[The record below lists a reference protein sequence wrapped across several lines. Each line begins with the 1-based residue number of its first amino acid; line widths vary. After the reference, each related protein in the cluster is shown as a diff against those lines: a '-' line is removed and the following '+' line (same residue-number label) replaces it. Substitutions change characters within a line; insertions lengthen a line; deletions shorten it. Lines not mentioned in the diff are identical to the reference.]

1 MQVETPKSDLVSGV
15 EWQNFLKK
23 AVLSLA
29 CLLLASAAISWVAAN
44 WAHATAFQKLAG
56 TQGVLV
62 ALVLMSW
69 RLMIGT
75 RAGEA
80 RQFSLTA
87 NMVGLAAVT
96 TGGLLALIGQ
106 IYQTG
111 ADPWELFLLWAVLL
125 MPWLLIIRTVF
136 LAMLCAVLLNTAAA
150 LYLDV
155 FGARLWFVFLPSW
168 MALSLLLALLNLTL
182 LFAWECGIGWLDDRW
197 RIGPRSLGAA
207 AFAWLVAA
215 SMAALSTPSSWATIV
230 PGMIAT
236 ALVAWIYV
244 HKRPDLAMVCLA
256 ALTAFCLLAISLINW
271 LDSVEGLLLVI
282 MILLALAGFGLRYLG
297 AAVRLQ
303 WPTLGQELGAVRVL
317 QEPWFLSLLRLAVL
331 VIMVGLTTAFLA
343 LSLDLRLGWLW
354 IVGLSVGAGGLWM
367 SRAHDNG
374 VLHET
379 GLALMATGLLLISI
393 DLFSMDELHTS
404 IRVAGILL
412 TGGLVYAFSTSAALR
427 FFCVICVLSLI
438 LALTWPTQNPYGLL
452 DDFDADTL
460 QISIPLTL
468 RLWWLA
474 VAAVLTLVL
483 GARSR
488 NTALWMPLAWGLVCL
503 TQLLAWM
510 APAPTLFWLSDSWHP
525 ALTVI
530 WLACAV
536 LPVLLLAVFLWQ
548 QADTTNALRFGAP
561 LVLAVA
567 SLGWMGAPGIA
578 MALVWIILGYGLAQ
592 RSLLA
597 FGVLALLAY
606 LARFYYLLDS
616 SLLQK
621 SWILGLTGAWLLLA
635 WFGLRQI
642 IRRSTPPRQ
651 HVVSG
656 AQPQRRLWHEAG
668 LAIGLLLILL
678 VANTGIYQREQILAT
693 GQQVIL
699 ALAPVDPR
707 SLIQG
712 DYMALNFELGNQ
724 VSSALRHAPE
734 DLANQIESQGGGYLV
749 LQPDEQGIHQLV
761 ALKADID
768 KPDANEASDAVA
780 LEFRLRNQR
789 VRIVTDA
796 WFFPEGQA
804 ERYEH
809 ARYGEFRVD
818 DKGQGLLTHM
828 LDAQHQVLP

>member
-1 MQVETPKSDLVSGV
+1 MQVEASKSDPVPGA

-23 AVLSLA
+23 AALSLA
-29 CLLLASAAISWVAAN
+29 CLLLASAAISWIAAN

-56 TQGVLV
+56 TQSVLV
-62 ALVLMSW
+62 VLVLMSW
-69 RLMIGT
+69 RFMICA
-75 RAGEA
+75 RASEA

-87 NMVGLAAVT
+87 NMVGLAAVA

-125 MPWLLIIRTVF
+125 MPWLLIMRTVF
-136 LAMLCAVLLNTAAA
+136 LAMLCAILLNTAAV

-155 FGARLWFVFLPSW
+155 FGAPLWFGFRLSW
-168 MALSLLLALLNLTL
+168 TALSLQLAALNLGL
-182 LFAWECGIGWLDDRW
+182 LFLWECGIGWLDDRW

-207 AFAWLVAA
+207 ALAWLVAA
-215 SMAALSTPSSWATIV
+215 SMAALSTPDIWAIIV
-230 PGMIAT
+230 LGMLAT
-236 ALVAWIYV
+236 ASVAWIYTR
-244 HKRPDLAMVCLA
+244 KRPDLAMVCLA
-256 ALTAFCLLAISLINW
+256 ALAAFCLLAIFLINW

-282 MILLALAGFGLRYLG
+282 VILLALAGFGLRRLS
-297 AAVRLQ
+297 ALVRPN
-303 WPTLGQELGAVRVL
+303 WSTLSQEYGAVRIL
-317 QEPWFLSLLRLAVL
+317 QEPWFLSLLRLVVL
-331 VIMVGLTTAFLA
+331 LIMVGLTLAFLA
-343 LSLDLRLGWLW
+343 LSLDLQLGSLW
-354 IVGLSVGAGGLWM
+354 IMGLIVGIGGLWT
-367 SRAHDNG
+367 SRAQDNG
-374 VLHET
+374 VLYET
-379 GLALMATGLLLISI
+379 GLAMTATGLLLIGI

-412 TGGLVYAFSTSAALR
+412 TGGLVYAFSSSVALR
-427 FFCVICVLSLI
+427 FFCVVYVLSLI
-438 LALTWPTQNPYGLL
+438 LILTWPMQNPYGLL
-452 DDFDADTL
+452 DAFDADTL

-474 VAAVLTLVL
+474 VAAVLTLAL

-525 ALTVI
+525 VLTVI
-530 WLACAV
+530 WLAYTV
-536 LPVLLLAVFLWQ
+536 LPVLLLAVFLWK

-561 LVLAVA
+561 MALAVA

-592 RSLLA
+592 RSLLV

-621 SWILGLTGAWLLLA
+621 SWVLGLTGAWLLLA

-642 IRRSTPPRQ
+642 IRRSTPPHQ
-651 HVVSG
+651 HITPK
-656 AQPQRRLWHEAG
+656 AQPRRLWHEAG
-668 LAIGLLLILL
+668 LAMGLLLILL

-712 DYMALNFELGNQ
+712 DYMALNFELSNQ
-724 VSSALRHAPE
+724 VSSALRRAPE
-734 DLANQIESQGGGYLV
+734 DLANQIESQRGGYLV
-749 LQPDEQGIHQLV
+749 LQPDKQGIHQLI

-768 KPDANEASDAVA
+768 HPGTNESSDAIT
-780 LEFRLRNQR
+780 LEFRLRNKR

-818 DKGQGLLTHM
+818 DRGQGLLTHM
-828 LDAQHQVLP
+828 LDAQRQALP